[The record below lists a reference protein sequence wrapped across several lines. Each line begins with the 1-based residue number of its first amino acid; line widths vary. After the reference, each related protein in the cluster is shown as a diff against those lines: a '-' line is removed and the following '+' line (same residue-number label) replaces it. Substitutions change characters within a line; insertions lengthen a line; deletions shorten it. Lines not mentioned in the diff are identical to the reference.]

1 MPEGASVRRSAASF
15 ALNGKGSVTTG
26 AIKDEPRYLADTWEY
41 DPQTNSWTQ
50 KDDFA
55 GGIRYGAL
63 GFAIK
68 GYGYV
73 GTGRDA
79 DNYLKD
85 FYRFDPS
92 ASAGSQW
99 TVVNGFGGFKRY
111 YASSFIINDEAYILC
126 GLQ

>member
-15 ALNGKGSVTTG
+15 ALNGKGYVTTG
-26 AIKDEPRYLADTWEY
+26 AI
-41 DPQTNSWTQ
+41 N
-50 KDDFA
+50 
-55 GGIRYGAL
+55 
-63 GFAIK
+63 
-68 GYGYV
+68 V